1 MAIFICE
8 RNKRGKIKALNNEIL
23 SIIDT
28 VAHEINNSLYL
39 KIFSTYTHRERG
51 LAMIKWMGKL
61 FLLQIFMILFLFF
74 IIVDSLEL
82 NLKNNAL

>member
-8 RNKRGKIKALNNEIL
+8 RNKRGKIIALNNEIL

-39 KIFSTYTHRERG
+39 KILSTYTHRERG
-51 LAMIKWMGKL
+51 LAMNKWMGKL
-61 FLLQIFMILFLFF
+61 FLLQIFMIF

-82 NLKNNAL
+82 NLKNNTL